1 MTVYNN
7 TLYCCFKILI
17 ILFVGL
23 EDVMQVKE
31 IL

>member
-7 TLYCCFKILI
+7 TMYCCFKILI

-23 EDVMQVKE
+23 EDGMQVKE
-31 IL
+31 I

>member
-17 ILFVGL
+17 IFFVGL
-23 EDVMQVKE
+23 EDGKQVKE
-31 IL
+31 I